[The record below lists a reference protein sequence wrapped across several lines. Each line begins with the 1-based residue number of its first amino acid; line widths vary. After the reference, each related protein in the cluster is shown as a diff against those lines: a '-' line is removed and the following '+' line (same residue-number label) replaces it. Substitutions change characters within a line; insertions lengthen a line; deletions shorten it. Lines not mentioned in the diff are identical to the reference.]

1 VLIRVLFIAIPCVS
15 SPDPVVASTARAPGI
30 HAAHALVYDE
40 VEGRIVYE
48 RDADRQ
54 VPIASITKLMTAMVV
69 LDARLDP
76 AETIVIQ
83 EDDKSA
89 VKPAR
94 SRFAVGSA
102 ASRGDVLRLA
112 LMASDNRA
120 ALSLAR
126 TYPGGTGAAVAAMNA
141 KAASLGLSSTRFA
154 DPSGLDP
161 GNVSTARDLVMV
173 VRAALKYP
181 AIQEATTTREFALHT
196 SRGIVRFGNTDGLL
210 RRHDWH
216 IQLSKTGYINEAGR
230 CLVLHAQIAG
240 RAMTLVFLGAQGKYS
255 AIADAVRV
263 RQWLEAGAR
272 GVRPAS

>member
-1 VLIRVLFIAIPCVS
+1 MWAAVLASALLGLMSPEPVLAA
-15 SPDPVVASTARAPGI
+15 PVRTPGI

-40 VEGRIVYE
+40 AEARVVYE

-83 EDDKSA
+83 EDDKST

-94 SRFAVGSA
+94 SRLAVGSA

-141 KAASLGLSSTRFA
+141 KATSLGLGSTRFA

-181 AIQEATTTREFALHT
+181 AIQEATTLREFALPT
-196 SRGIVRFGNTDGLL
+196 SRGVVRFGNTDGLL
-210 RRHDWH
+210 RKRDWH
-216 IQLSKTGYINEAGR
+216 IELSKTGYISEAGR
-230 CLVLHAQIAG
+230 CLVLHAHIAG

-263 RQWLEAGAR
+263 RQWLESGAR
-272 GVRPAS
+272 AVKPAS